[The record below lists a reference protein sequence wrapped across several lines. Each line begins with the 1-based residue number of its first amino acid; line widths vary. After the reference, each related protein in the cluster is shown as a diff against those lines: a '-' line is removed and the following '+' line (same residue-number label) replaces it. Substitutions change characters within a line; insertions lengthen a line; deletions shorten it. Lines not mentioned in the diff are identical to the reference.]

1 MAISSVPYTVGHNY
15 VPEYQISALPY
26 IVDSSDT
33 RNFVIIRLVAAPNTV
48 IGYSDTAT
56 GTVTIIDPD
65 LDLTTVFVDTSG
77 NDLIEESE
85 RKADNLLATYE
96 AVEKPVIELPKISK
110 WLQFLPSGGSIK
122 VAFSR
127 KDIAQG
133 KFVEYT
139 TDSYPLEIR
148 CTNLYFD
155 AAPAG
160 QILAGLTTINRSA
173 FSEVVETFLGDS

>member
-26 IVDSSDT
+26 IVDASDT
-33 RNFVIIRLVAAPNTV
+33 RNFFLIQLVAAPNTV
-48 IGYSDTAT
+48 VGYSDTAT
-56 GTVTIIDPD
+56 GTVTIIDSN
-65 LDLTTVFVDTSG
+65 LDLTTVFVDNSG
-77 NDLIEESE
+77 NGEIEESE
-85 RKADNLLATYE
+85 RKADNLQAAYQ
-96 AVEKPVIELPKISK
+96 AISKPVIELPKISK

-127 KDIAQG
+127 KDIAQS
-133 KFVEYT
+133 KFVEYSA
-139 TDSYPLEIR
+139 DSYPLEIR

-160 QILAGLTTINRSA
+160 QILVGLTTINRSA
-173 FSEVVETFLGDS
+173 FTEVVETFLGDS